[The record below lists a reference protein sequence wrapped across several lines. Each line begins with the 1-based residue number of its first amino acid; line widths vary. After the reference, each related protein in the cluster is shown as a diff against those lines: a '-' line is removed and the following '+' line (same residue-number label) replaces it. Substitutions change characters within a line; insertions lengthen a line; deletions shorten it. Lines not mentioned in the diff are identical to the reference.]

1 RQHQPGKA
9 LCHHAHD
16 LFGQENAAP
25 RHERSS
31 GCLSQRLAGDAQAWS
46 GNGLRI
52 ARAMDRLPV
61 LERQATVLV
70 RMIGLSHEDAANI
83 CDCDIATIEGRMQRA
98 RTRLAALPV

>member
-1 RQHQPGKA
+1 
-9 LCHHAHD
+9 
-16 LFGQENAAP
+16 
-25 RHERSS
+25 
-31 GCLSQRLAGDAQAWS
+31 
-46 GNGLRI
+46 
-52 ARAMDRLPV
+52 MDRLPV